1 MSLILSSGADSQI
14 VCWEN
19 VTEELIEEQ
28 NAKMLE
34 EAQNI
39 QNMENMLH
47 NKNFSAALEL
57 ALRLGRPSTA
67 LRALNEIESP
77 EFQKIISGLTTTDK
91 QKLLEFCAIWNR
103 NSKTAY
109 SAQMT
114 LKKGE
119 NDLILFQKLTRLHGF
134 ITFSK
139 LCGVL
144 HAPTSRRESAD
155 K

>member
-47 NKNFSAALEL
+47 NKNYSAALKL
-57 ALRLGRPSTA
+57 ALRLGRPSAA
-67 LRALNEIESP
+67 LRALNEIESS
-77 EFQKIISGLTTTDK
+77 ECQKIISGLTTTHK
-91 QKLLEFCAIWNR
+91 QKLLEFCAFWNR

-119 NDLILFQKLTRLHGF
+119 NDLILFEKLTRLHGF

-139 LCGVL
+139 SCGVL